1 METLSYSTFEKKL
14 STTFDHVSHDHV
26 EVVITRENAEP
37 VVMISLQDYLAM
49 QETNYLLQS
58 PANAARLSDAI
69 DEIEELI
76 KKTKKN

>member
-14 STTFDHVSHDHV
+14 ATTFDHVCHDHV
-26 EVVITRENAEP
+26 EVVITRDNADP

-76 KKTKKN
+76 KKTKKS